1 MFNDISVCKH
11 SEWQKQFAEKQDRP
25 ILIENVHEASLLLG
39 EC

>member
-11 SEWQKQFAEKQDRP
+11 SEWQKSFAENLDSP
-25 ILIENVHEASLLLG
+25 ILIENAHEASLLLG